1 MARSTNTLSKTF
13 VWILLAFLIVGL
25 AGFGAINFGGRM
37 NSVGTVGDKE
47 ISVNDYARALQNQMN
62 AASAQFGS
70 QISFQQAQMFGIQQQ
85 ALSRLV
91 VEKTLEH
98 EADALGISAGDETVR
113 DKLMTIRAFQGVDG
127 SFDRTAYTFALQNAG
142 LSETDFEKQLRDE
155 AARELIQQAIATGVK
170 MPSAFAD
177 SAIKYI
183 LEERDIALLELDERD
198 LPTPIG
204 EPTEDQLKSY
214 YDDNI
219 DLFSLPESKSITY
232 AILTPDMMVETIPVE
247 DSDLLALYEKNIDTY
262 KKPERRLVERLNFLD
277 YEDAQRAA
285 QRLQSGEVDFEGLV
299 SERGLTLSDI
309 DLGDVTLE
317 ELSDA
322 GETVFALSSGAITA
336 PLKTDL
342 GAAIYRVNG
351 ILNAQETPFDE
362 VKEDLKRGFSLDRA
376 QRLIENE
383 QTRLDDLLAAGA
395 TLEELANESDM
406 RLETTIYYDGV
417 ENDISAYAAF
427 RSAAAGV
434 QETDFPAIIRLAD
447 GGILAMRL
455 EEILPTRPEDFTQV
469 RDNVQALWRDSV
481 LRDALGT
488 LGKETLS
495 RAEAGENLV
504 DLGSKFKTMSS
515 LKRNGSTSDASPL
528 VIARAFELDEGT
540 FGQVDGVDSVYVI
553 QLLGISDGDSTTEE
567 ARSIEDAFANQL
579 DQGLASDLFQIFVSQ
594 VQQTAGVSLNEQAL
608 NAVHTNFQ

>member
-98 EADALGISAGDETVR
+98 EADGLGISAGDETVR

-142 LSETDFEKQLRDE
+142 LSEMDFEKQLRDE

-177 SAIKYI
+177 YAIKYI
-183 LEERDIALLELDERD
+183 LEERDIALLELDESD

-232 AILTPDMMVETIPVE
+232 AILTPDMMV
-247 DSDLLALYEKNIDTY
+247 
-262 KKPERRLVERLNFLD
+262 
-277 YEDAQRAA
+277 
-285 QRLQSGEVDFEGLV
+285 
-299 SERGLTLSDI
+299 
-309 DLGDVTLE
+309 
-317 ELSDA
+317 
-322 GETVFALSSGAITA
+322 
-336 PLKTDL
+336 
-342 GAAIYRVNG
+342 
-351 ILNAQETPFDE
+351 
-362 VKEDLKRGFSLDRA
+362 
-376 QRLIENE
+376 
-383 QTRLDDLLAAGA
+383 
-395 TLEELANESDM
+395 
-406 RLETTIYYDGV
+406 
-417 ENDISAYAAF
+417 
-427 RSAAAGV
+427 
-434 QETDFPAIIRLAD
+434 
-447 GGILAMRL
+447 
-455 EEILPTRPEDFTQV
+455 
-469 RDNVQALWRDSV
+469 
-481 LRDALGT
+481 
-488 LGKETLS
+488 
-495 RAEAGENLV
+495 
-504 DLGSKFKTMSS
+504 
-515 LKRNGSTSDASPL
+515 
-528 VIARAFELDEGT
+528 
-540 FGQVDGVDSVYVI
+540 
-553 QLLGISDGDSTTEE
+553 
-567 ARSIEDAFANQL
+567 
-579 DQGLASDLFQIFVSQ
+579 
-594 VQQTAGVSLNEQAL
+594 
-608 NAVHTNFQ
+608 

>member
-98 EADALGISAGDETVR
+98 EADGLGISAGDETVR

-183 LEERDIALLELDERD
+183 LEERDIALLELDESD

-262 KKPERRLVERLNFLD
+262 NKPERRLVERLNFLD

-299 SERGLTLSDI
+299 SERGLTLGDI

-322 GETVFALSSGAITA
+322 GETVFALSSGEITA

-351 ILNAQETPFDE
+351 ILNAQ
-362 VKEDLKRGFSLDRA
+362 
-376 QRLIENE
+376 
-383 QTRLDDLLAAGA
+383 
-395 TLEELANESDM
+395 
-406 RLETTIYYDGV
+406 
-417 ENDISAYAAF
+417 
-427 RSAAAGV
+427 
-434 QETDFPAIIRLAD
+434 
-447 GGILAMRL
+447 
-455 EEILPTRPEDFTQV
+455 
-469 RDNVQALWRDSV
+469 
-481 LRDALGT
+481 
-488 LGKETLS
+488 
-495 RAEAGENLV
+495 
-504 DLGSKFKTMSS
+504 
-515 LKRNGSTSDASPL
+515 
-528 VIARAFELDEGT
+528 
-540 FGQVDGVDSVYVI
+540 
-553 QLLGISDGDSTTEE
+553 
-567 ARSIEDAFANQL
+567 
-579 DQGLASDLFQIFVSQ
+579 
-594 VQQTAGVSLNEQAL
+594 
-608 NAVHTNFQ
+608 

>member
-1 MARSTNTLSKTF
+1 
-13 VWILLAFLIVGL
+13 
-25 AGFGAINFGGRM
+25 
-37 NSVGTVGDKE
+37 
-47 ISVNDYARALQNQMN
+47 
-62 AASAQFGS
+62 
-70 QISFQQAQMFGIQQQ
+70 
-85 ALSRLV
+85 
-91 VEKTLEH
+91 
-98 EADALGISAGDETVR
+98 
-113 DKLMTIRAFQGVDG
+113 
-127 SFDRTAYTFALQNAG
+127 
-142 LSETDFEKQLRDE
+142 
-155 AARELIQQAIATGVK
+155 
-170 MPSAFAD
+170 
-177 SAIKYI
+177 
-183 LEERDIALLELDERD
+183 
-198 LPTPIG
+198 
-204 EPTEDQLKSY
+204 
-214 YDDNI
+214 
-219 DLFSLPESKSITY
+219 
-232 AILTPDMMVETIPVE
+232 
-247 DSDLLALYEKNIDTY
+247 
-262 KKPERRLVERLNFLD
+262 RLVERLNFLD

-285 QRLQSGEVDFEGLV
+285 QRLQSGEVDFEGLA

-417 ENDISAYAAF
+417 END
-427 RSAAAGV
+427 RSAAAGL

-469 RDNVQALWRDSV
+469 RDNVQSLWRDSV

-567 ARSIEDAFANQL
+567 ARSIQDAFANQL

>member
-1 MARSTNTLSKTF
+1 
-13 VWILLAFLIVGL
+13 
-25 AGFGAINFGGRM
+25 
-37 NSVGTVGDKE
+37 
-47 ISVNDYARALQNQMN
+47 
-62 AASAQFGS
+62 
-70 QISFQQAQMFGIQQQ
+70 
-85 ALSRLV
+85 
-91 VEKTLEH
+91 
-98 EADALGISAGDETVR
+98 
-113 DKLMTIRAFQGVDG
+113 
-127 SFDRTAYTFALQNAG
+127 
-142 LSETDFEKQLRDE
+142 
-155 AARELIQQAIATGVK
+155 

-183 LEERDIALLELDERD
+183 LEERDIALLELDESD

-299 SERGLTLSDI
+299 SERGLTLGDI

-362 VKEDLKRGFSLDRA
+362 VK
-376 QRLIENE
+376 
-383 QTRLDDLLAAGA
+383 
-395 TLEELANESDM
+395 ANESDM

-427 RSAAAGV
+427 RSAAAGL

-567 ARSIEDAFANQL
+567 ARSIEDAFASQL

-594 VQQTAGVSLNEQAL
+594 VQQSAGVSLNEQAL

>member
-1 MARSTNTLSKTF
+1 M
-13 VWILLAFLIVGL
+13 
-25 AGFGAINFGGRM
+25 
-37 NSVGTVGDKE
+37 
-47 ISVNDYARALQNQMN
+47 
-62 AASAQFGS
+62 
-70 QISFQQAQMFGIQQQ
+70 
-85 ALSRLV
+85 
-91 VEKTLEH
+91 
-98 EADALGISAGDETVR
+98 
-113 DKLMTIRAFQGVDG
+113 
-127 SFDRTAYTFALQNAG
+127 
-142 LSETDFEKQLRDE
+142 
-155 AARELIQQAIATGVK
+155 K

-177 SAIKYI
+177 YAIKYI
-183 LEERDIALLELDERD
+183 LEERDIALLELDESD

-362 VKEDLKRGFSLDRA
+362 VKEDLKRGFSLDRG
-376 QRLIENE
+376 RYSC
-383 QTRLDDLLAAGA
+383 DAA
-395 TLEELANESDM
+395 
-406 RLETTIYYDGV
+406 
-417 ENDISAYAAF
+417 
-427 RSAAAGV
+427 
-434 QETDFPAIIRLAD
+434 
-447 GGILAMRL
+447 
-455 EEILPTRPEDFTQV
+455 
-469 RDNVQALWRDSV
+469 
-481 LRDALGT
+481 
-488 LGKETLS
+488 
-495 RAEAGENLV
+495 
-504 DLGSKFKTMSS
+504 
-515 LKRNGSTSDASPL
+515 
-528 VIARAFELDEGT
+528 
-540 FGQVDGVDSVYVI
+540 
-553 QLLGISDGDSTTEE
+553 
-567 ARSIEDAFANQL
+567 
-579 DQGLASDLFQIFVSQ
+579 
-594 VQQTAGVSLNEQAL
+594 
-608 NAVHTNFQ
+608 